1 MEETVNSFKNMQ
13 KDRDVAA
20 AENFDETT
28 AVDKRL
34 ITISIA
40 EIVIIVAAGIYQFY
54 SLENYLISK
63 QYIWLWDNCMLD

>member
-63 QYIWLWDNCMLD
+63 QYI